1 MDSQIV
7 CSWPSIQQL
16 AFRPQLATPRP
27 VRQSPDRSH
36 TKWSPSSTAYS
47 CRHCRGSPLTTNGEP
62 RRQNGTCTGAALNQA
77 RRRKKH
83 TYRTHTRRE
92 VPTLGLGHRTW
103 RTLQPQSSL
112 FPPRTC
118 TSTGP
123 PCPLTHTGNH
133 RTGWS
138 LVRTSCGCVTHFF
151 LQQARS
157 PTIWQPTTT
166 SMGTPPSLAT
176 SSATPPRHPHQPLG

>member
-47 CRHCRGSPLTTNGEP
+47 CRHCRGPPPHNQRGTTTAE
-62 RRQNGTCTGAALNQA
+62 RHLHRCCTQPSTPAQKTHLPNSHEEGNADSWSWASNLADASATKQPVSAAHLHKHGAALPP
-77 RRRKKH
+77 H
-83 TYRTHTRRE
+83 TYGQRTY
-92 VPTLGLGHRTW
+92 
-103 RTLQPQSSL
+103 
-112 FPPRTC
+112 
-118 TSTGP
+118 
-123 PCPLTHTGNH
+123 
-133 RTGWS
+133 GWS